1 MTNAN
6 WLYRDPTAAS
16 CITSLLATLL
26 AVVLQLAVSV
36 GYKRGIG
43 NFYIILSSFSS
54 LHLRNASLVFDLY
67 KHVDPG

>member
-1 MTNAN
+1 MTNVN
-6 WLYRDPTAAS
+6 WLYRDPSAVS

-54 LHLRNASLVFDLY
+54 LHLRNASLVFNLY